1 MTSANLPVPE
11 PLNDSLPLESPPE
24 PLTDLQRA
32 FATRYLLD
40 YNEREAAQ
48 SVGLSPAQGMAL
60 LRDPAV
66 MQHVATLQ
74 AAREKFCILGKDFAA
89 SQWLE
94 ILPKL
99 KGEVAVPL
107 VTKNGS
113 AVEEKKF
120 FASELV
126 RALVEIGNISGLS
139 KPADTGPKKAAV
151 NISLNFAGMAS
162 QPTVII
168 ESDPRA

>member
-1 MTSANLPVPE
+1 MTLANLPAPA
-11 PLNDSLPLESPPE
+11 LSNDSLPLESQPE

-40 YNEREAAQ
+40 YNERSAAT
-48 SVGLSPAQGMAL
+48 SVGLQPQQGMAV
-60 LRDPAV
+60 LRDPTV
-66 MQHVATLQ
+66 MQYIASLQ
-74 AAREKFCILGKDFAA
+74 ATREKFCILGKDFAA

-99 KGEVAVPL
+99 KGEEEIPL

-113 AVEEKKF
+113 EFSAKKF
-120 FASELV
+120 HASELV

-139 KPADTGPKKAAV
+139 KPADAGPKKAAV

-162 QPTVII
+162 QPTVVI
-168 ESDPRA
+168 EQKE